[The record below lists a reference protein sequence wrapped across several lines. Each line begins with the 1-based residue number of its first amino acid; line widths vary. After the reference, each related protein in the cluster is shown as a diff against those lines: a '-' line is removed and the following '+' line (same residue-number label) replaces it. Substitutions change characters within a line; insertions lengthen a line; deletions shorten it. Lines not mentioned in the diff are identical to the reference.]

1 MSCEKR
7 TVRVWIGVPKQIV
20 GTFPWQRLMKTIIA
34 NSAYRP
40 CEINLRFAYN
50 GSGRVVG
57 EAAAAG
63 HLLLRGGATVRRS
76 QRYLVLGL
84 TMTAVPVGIVTAPSP
99 ASRTARMP
107 GAATV
112 CAQGTV
118 RGGGPDAPI
127 GGAVLPLLLC
137 RPVVLRRRLGCRRD
151 PASNPPGPPGG
162 VVSVHVAEQ
171 SPLSPTKPRS
181 LKCSSVASLAPA

>member
-20 GTFPWQRLMKTIIA
+20 GTFPWQRPMKTIIA

-57 EAAAAG
+57 GSCGSGPPTSE
-63 HLLLRGGATVRRS
+63 RGSDRAKKPTLPCFGFDDGGGSRRHRHCVRR
-76 QRYLVLGL
+76 
-84 TMTAVPVGIVTAPSP
+84 APS
-99 ASRTARMP
+99 ADCTSA

-118 RGGGPDAPI
+118 RGGGPDARH

-137 RPVVLRRRLGCRRD
+137 RPVVLRRRLGCRCR
-151 PASNPPGPPGG
+151 SCLHPPGSPGWYRSTSLSKVPYHPRNQG
-162 VVSVHVAEQ
+162 VSNVL
-171 SPLSPTKPRS
+171 P
-181 LKCSSVASLAPA
+181 